1 MRGPVG
7 ATRYTLIEVAWVLIR
22 GLHVFLLVADPTTGA
37 KYTARWLRFF
47 HQALGFFSK
56 VLNYT
61 VSLLGRLAVP
71 LGDFS
76 LARWG
81 SYTGESRAIHGR
93 SRTAPRGA
101 SEQPYPGGGSDG
113 SRSTGTRDEHYNLIS
128 VLYHALQGADSCD
141 RYALDAEASGDER
154 SAGFYREARMINVQI
169 AERAKGML
177 GIIEPPLEYGT
188 SRGTEGVEP
197 GDARQ
202 PGGSGL

>member
-37 KYTARWLRFF
+37 KYTALNDLFD
-47 HQALGFFSK
+47 QALGFFSK

-81 SYTGESRAIHGR
+81 SYTGEDRAIHGG
-93 SRTAPRGA
+93 SRTASRKA
-101 SEQPYPGGGSDG
+101 SEPLGGV
-113 SRSTGTRDEHYNLIS
+113 RW
-128 VLYHALQGADSCD
+128 DSH
-141 RYALDAEASGDER
+141 RILR
-154 SAGFYREARMINVQI
+154 I
-169 AERAKGML
+169 
-177 GIIEPPLEYGT
+177 
-188 SRGTEGVEP
+188 TEIC
-197 GDARQ
+197 
-202 PGGSGL
+202 